1 LQGWPCIARRRH
13 AIRECPYTGVFC
25 AVTLYTPHSVLHHHR
40 HTTTTYASKSSSSS
54 TTTISSSSHHHHHH
68 HRRHAPAYTTTN
80 GHAAQQTDVHPVSD
94 MAGQCKTFLLTAPR
108 CLPLLPPL
116 QNYMEQ
122 PASGWAHNSAALAVG
137 KGECA
142 IARFIHALMAMNG
155 VDNDAKHRRVL
166 TKNMSIARFMW
177 PRLAWPTTGPQLAH
191 SWPTAGPQLP
201 CGWSTHITRLA
212 RTWPTTRPRR
222 CAHCGCAVCTRHH
235 SIHSCVVD

>member
-1 LQGWPCIARRRH
+1 
-13 AIRECPYTGVFC
+13 
-25 AVTLYTPHSVLHHHR
+25 
-40 HTTTTYASKSSSSS
+40 
-54 TTTISSSSHHHHHH
+54 
-68 HRRHAPAYTTTN
+68 
-80 GHAAQQTDVHPVSD
+80 

-177 PRLAWPTTGPQLAH
+177 PRLAWPTAGPQLAH
-191 SWPTAGPQLP
+191 SWPTAGPQLAHSWP
-201 CGWSTHITRLA
+201 ADGPRIVHGWLAPGPRLDQGGVRIADVLCVQDITLYTRVSSTDVRLTRSPSLPFFLRVRAGVYYSFPVRVSDPGA
-212 RTWPTTRPRR
+212 RKHPGNLDLQPI
-222 CAHCGCAVCTRHH
+222 AYAP
-235 SIHSCVVD
+235 